1 MPALLTSQRVEPT
14 RVLRLTGEL
23 VRLVLWLTLG
33 AVFAPAPL
41 ASQDGGTPTGAV
53 EVTITGV
60 RAQQGGVLVVALY
73 DRQATWL
80 MLDSARI
87 VRRLAATADS
97 LTTVFEDLP
106 YDSNYAIAVF
116 HDRNANDKLDMRWFP
131 FPKPKE
137 GAGVS
142 RDHERMGKPKYEQA
156 RFALLSSLEYQRISM
171 RY

>member
-1 MPALLTSQRVEPT
+1 
-14 RVLRLTGEL
+14 LRRARAATDQPVFTKRRAIPPL
-23 VRLVLWLTLG
+23 VRLAFWLTLG
-33 AVFAPAPL
+33 AVFVPARL
-41 ASQDGGTPTGAV
+41 ASQGAGTPTGEL
-53 EVTITGV
+53 EVAITGV

-142 RDHERMGKPKYEQA
+142 HDHERMGKPKYEQA